1 MTRLERI
8 EEIKNAHQR
17 YVDWWLPIDVAGG
30 SFLAPTSFEGFCRYL
45 LIANDAEWFDRW
57 LPNYTSYDEK
67 YYMKSCMLDSV
78 LLKRYDKK

>member
-1 MTRLERI
+1 MNRLERI

-30 SFLAPTSFEGFCRYL
+30 SFLAPASLERFCRFL
-45 LIANDAEWFDRW
+45 LVANDTDWFDRW
-57 LPNYTSYDEK
+57 LPDYTSTEDK